1 MGSPSA
7 LTALVF
13 DAYGTL
19 FDVHSAIAECEILF
33 PGNGASLSQLWRGK
47 QLEYTWLR
55 SLMGRYADFSAITG
69 AALKTA
75 CDTLRLDLREA
86 AATRLMEAYL
96 VLKAFPDVMDTLARL
111 HEYKLAILSNG
122 SPAML
127 NAVVRHNRLDGVF
140 DAVLSVDA
148 LRIFKPHPS
157 VYAYA
162 AEQLRAPPAAIG
174 FVSSNF
180 WDVAG
185 ATSFGFRAFWINRSA
200 AAPDDL
206 GYRPSAVL
214 TRLTDLPALLKS
226 RSGQPAA

>member
-1 MGSPSA
+1 MDLPPA
-7 LTALVF
+7 LRALVF

-19 FDVHSAIAECEILF
+19 FDVHSVIAECEALF
-33 PGNGASLSQLWRGK
+33 PGKGAALSQLWRGK

-55 SLMGRYADFSAITG
+55 SLMGRYADFSAITRT
-69 AALKTA
+69 ALTTA
-75 CDTLRLDLREA
+75 CNIQRLELSEA
-86 AATRLMEAYL
+86 AATRLMNAYL
-96 VLKAFPDVMDTLARL
+96 VLKAFPDVVDTLSRL
-111 HEYKLAILSNG
+111 RGRNLAILSNG
-122 SPAML
+122 SPDML
-127 NAVVRHNRLDGVF
+127 NAVVRHAGLDQLL

-162 AEQLRAPPAAIG
+162 AQRLQAPASAIG

-185 ATSFGFRAFWINRSA
+185 ATSFGFRTFWVNRTG

-206 GYRPSAVL
+206 GY
-214 TRLTDLPALLKS
+214 
-226 RSGQPAA
+226 QPAAVLSQLSELPAVIK

>member
-1 MGSPSA
+1 VGSPPQ
-7 LTALVF
+7 LKALVF

-19 FDVHSAIAECEILF
+19 FDVHSVIAECEALF
-33 PGNGASLSQLWRGK
+33 PGKGASLSQLWRGK

-55 SLMGRYADFSAITG
+55 SLMGRYADFSAITR
-69 AALKTA
+69 AALTTA
-75 CDTLRLDLREA
+75 CNMLRLELSEA
-86 AATRLMEAYL
+86 AARRLMDAYL
-96 VLKAFPDVMDTLARL
+96 VLKAYPDVMDTLTRL
-111 HEYKLAILSNG
+111 HGRKLAILSNG

-127 NAVVRHNRLDGVF
+127 NAVVRHGRLDQLL

-162 AEQLRAPPAAIG
+162 AERLQAPAGAIG

-185 ATSFGFRAFWINRSA
+185 ATSFGFRTYWINRA
-200 AAPDDL
+200 GTAPDDL
-206 GYRPSAVL
+206 GYQPAVVLSQL
-214 TRLTDLPALLKS
+214 TELPTLLK
-226 RSGQPAA
+226 

>member
-1 MGSPSA
+1 VNSPPA
-7 LTALVF
+7 LKALVF

-19 FDVHSAIAECEILF
+19 FDVHSVITECDVLF
-33 PGNGASLSQLWRGK
+33 PGKGTSLSQLWRGK

-55 SLMGRYADFSAITG
+55 SLMGRYADFSAITR
-69 AALKTA
+69 AALTTA
-75 CDTLRLDLREA
+75 CAMLRLELSEA
-86 AATRLMEAYL
+86 AARRLMDAYL
-96 VLKAFPDVMDTLARL
+96 VLKVFPEVMDTLRRL
-111 HEYKLAILSNG
+111 RERKLAILSNG

-127 NAVVRHNRLDGVF
+127 DAVVRHAGLDQVL

-162 AEQLRAPPAAIG
+162 AEILQAPAGAIG

-185 ATSFGFRAFWINRSA
+185 ATSFGFRTFWINRTG

-206 GYRPSAVL
+206 GYKPTAVL
-214 TRLTDLPALLKS
+214 SQLTDLATLLK
-226 RSGQPAA
+226 

>member
-1 MGSPSA
+1 VDSRPA
-7 LTALVF
+7 LKALVF

-19 FDVHSAIAECEILF
+19 FDVHSVIAECEALF
-33 PGNGASLSQLWRGK
+33 PGKGTSLSQLWRGK

-55 SLMGRYADFSAITG
+55 SLMGRYADFSAITR
-69 AALKTA
+69 AALTTA
-75 CDTLRLDLREA
+75 CNMLRLELSETEA
-86 AATRLMEAYL
+86 RRLMDAYL
-96 VLKAFPDVMDTLARL
+96 VLKAFPDVMDTLTRL
-111 HEYKLAILSNG
+111 HGRKLAILSNG

-127 NAVVRHNRLDGVF
+127 NAVVRHTRLDQLL

-162 AEQLRAPPAAIG
+162 AERLQAPAGAIG

-185 ATSFGFRAFWINRSA
+185 ATSFGFHTFWVNRAGT
-200 AAPDDL
+200 APDDL
-206 GYRPSAVL
+206 GYQPAAVL
-214 TRLTDLPALLKS
+214 SQLTELPALLK
-226 RSGQPAA
+226 

>member
-1 MGSPSA
+1 MDSHPA
-7 LTALVF
+7 LKALVF

-19 FDVHSAIAECEILF
+19 FDVHSVITECEALF
-33 PGNGASLSQLWRGK
+33 PGKGTSLSQLWRGK

-55 SLMGRYADFSAITG
+55 SLMGRYADFSAITH
-69 AALKTA
+69 AALTTA
-75 CDTLRLDLREA
+75 CNMLRLELNEA
-86 AATRLMEAYL
+86 EARRLMDAYL
-96 VLKAFPDVMDTLARL
+96 VLKAFPDVMDVLTRL
-111 HEYKLAILSNG
+111 HGRKLAILSNG

-127 NAVVRHNRLDGVF
+127 NAVVRHTRLDQLL

-162 AEQLRAPPAAIG
+162 AERLQVPAGAIG

-185 ATSFGFRAFWINRSA
+185 AASFGFHTFWVNRAGT
-200 AAPDDL
+200 APDAL
-206 GYRPSAVL
+206 GFQPAAVL
-214 TRLTDLPALLKS
+214 SQLTDLPALLK
-226 RSGQPAA
+226 

>member
-1 MGSPSA
+1 MDPRPA
-7 LTALVF
+7 LRALVF

-19 FDVHSAIAECEILF
+19 FDVHSVIAECEALF
-33 PGNGASLSQLWRGK
+33 PGKGTSLSQLWRVK

-55 SLMGRYADFSAITG
+55 SLMGRYADFSEITR
-69 AALKTA
+69 AALTTA
-75 CDTLRLDLREA
+75 CNILRLELSEA
-86 AATRLMEAYL
+86 AARRLMDAYL
-96 VLKAFPDVMDTLARL
+96 VLKAFPEVMDTLTRL
-111 HEYKLAILSNG
+111 HGRKLAILSNG

-127 NAVVRHNRLDGVF
+127 NAVVRHTRLDQLL

-162 AEQLRAPPAAIG
+162 AETLQAPAGAIG

-185 ATSFGFRAFWINRSA
+185 ATSFGFHTFWVNRAGT
-200 AAPDDL
+200 APDDL
-206 GYRPSAVL
+206 GYQPAAVL
-214 TRLTDLPALLKS
+214 SQLSELPALLK
-226 RSGQPAA
+226 

>member
-1 MGSPSA
+1 MDPPPSRK
-7 LTALVF
+7 ALVF

-19 FDVHSAIAECEILF
+19 FDVHSVITECEALF
-33 PGNGASLSQLWRGK
+33 PGKGASLSQLWRGK

-55 SLMGRYADFSAITG
+55 SLMGRYADFSAITR
-69 AALKTA
+69 AALSTA
-75 CDTLRLDLREA
+75 CNVLRLELSDA
-86 AATRLMEAYL
+86 AARRLMDAYL
-96 VLKAFPDVMDTLARL
+96 VLKAFPDVVDTLNRI
-111 HEYKLAILSNG
+111 HGRKLAILSNG

-127 NAVVRHNRLDGVF
+127 DAVVRHAGLDQVL

-162 AEQLRAPPAAIG
+162 AERLQAPVGAIG

-185 ATSFGFRAFWINRSA
+185 ATSFGFRTFWINRA
-200 AAPDDL
+200 GAAPDDL
-206 GYRPSAVL
+206 GYQPGAVL
-214 TRLTDLPALLKS
+214 SQLTELPALLE
-226 RSGQPAA
+226 

>member
-1 MGSPSA
+1 MNSHPA
-7 LTALVF
+7 LKALVF

-19 FDVHSAIAECEILF
+19 FDVHSVIAECEALF
-33 PGNGASLSQLWRGK
+33 PGKGTSLSQLWRGK

-55 SLMGRYADFSAITG
+55 SLMGRYADFSAITR
-69 AALKTA
+69 AALTTA
-75 CDTLRLDLREA
+75 CNMLRLELSEA
-86 AATRLMEAYL
+86 GANRLMDAYL
-96 VLKAFPDVMDTLARL
+96 VLKAFPDVMDTLTRL
-111 HEYKLAILSNG
+111 HGRKLAILSNG

-127 NAVVRHNRLDGVF
+127 NAVVRHTRLDQLL

-162 AEQLRAPPAAIG
+162 AESLQAPAGAIG

-185 ATSFGFRAFWINRSA
+185 ATSFGFRTFWINRA
-200 AAPDDL
+200 GAAPDDL
-206 GYRPSAVL
+206 GYQPAAVL
-214 TRLTDLPALLKS
+214 SQLTDLPALLK
-226 RSGQPAA
+226 

>member
-1 MGSPSA
+1 MNSHPA
-7 LTALVF
+7 LKALVF

-19 FDVHSAIAECEILF
+19 FDVHSVIAECEALF
-33 PGNGASLSQLWRGK
+33 PGKGTSLSQLWRGK

-55 SLMGRYADFSAITG
+55 SLMGRYADFSTITR
-69 AALKTA
+69 AALTTA
-75 CDTLRLDLREA
+75 CNMLRLELSEA
-86 AATRLMEAYL
+86 GANRLMDAYL
-96 VLKAFPDVMDTLARL
+96 VLKAFPDVMDTLTRL
-111 HEYKLAILSNG
+111 HGRKLAILSNG

-127 NAVVRHNRLDGVF
+127 NAVVRHTRLDQLL

-162 AEQLRAPPAAIG
+162 AESLQAPAGAIG

-185 ATSFGFRAFWINRSA
+185 ATSCGFHTFWVNRAGT
-200 AAPDDL
+200 APDDL
-206 GYRPSAVL
+206 GYQPAEVL
-214 TRLTDLPALLKS
+214 SQLSELPALLK
-226 RSGQPAA
+226 